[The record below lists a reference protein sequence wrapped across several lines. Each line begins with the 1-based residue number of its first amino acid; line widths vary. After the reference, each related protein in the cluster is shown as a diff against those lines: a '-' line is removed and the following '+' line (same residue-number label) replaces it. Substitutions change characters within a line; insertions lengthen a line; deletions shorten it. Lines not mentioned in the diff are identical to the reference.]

1 MQYKDYRD
9 NIKLSR
15 LGMGVMRLPVKDG
28 NDALID
34 YEKAK
39 VPRGWISPFY
49 LKIIMRQRSEAHGV
63 SAI

>member
-1 MQYKDYRD
+1 
-9 NIKLSR
+9 
-15 LGMGVMRLPVKDG
+15 MRLPVKDG